1 MSTPSPP
8 REPEPMLIRN
18 GMMLRFNQ
26 FNDDEMSFRGGLL
39 FLENV
44 FFRTTYF
51 QGMDRLAFF
60 RNPENSQ
67 VTLQQ
72 HERLENYRVVYYPQ
86 GYFLNLIDHSI
97 ARDRGVVLQID
108 VLTLNRPNTT
118 ELHWTGLSRNG
129 RDVWVTDVVLAGID
143 TSQQIWMRHVPVQY
157 FRSGVEACERWLF
170 GMRSGDVM
178 VREL

>member
-1 MSTPSPP
+1 
-8 REPEPMLIRN
+8 
-18 GMMLRFNQ
+18 MLRFNQ
-26 FNDDEMSFRGGLL
+26 FNSEEMNFRGGLL

-44 FFRTTYF
+44 FFGTTYF

-72 HERLENYRVVYYPQ
+72 HERLENYRVVYYPR
-86 GYFLNLIDHSI
+86 GHFLNLIDHS
-97 ARDRGVVLQID
+97 ATAERGVVLQID

-118 ELHWTGLSRNG
+118 DLQWAGLSRSG
-129 RDVWVTDVVLAGID
+129 MDIWVTDVVLTGID
-143 TSQQIWMRHVPVQY
+143 KSHQIWMRHVPVAY

-170 GMRSGDVM
+170 GIRAGDFMVM
-178 VREL
+178 EL